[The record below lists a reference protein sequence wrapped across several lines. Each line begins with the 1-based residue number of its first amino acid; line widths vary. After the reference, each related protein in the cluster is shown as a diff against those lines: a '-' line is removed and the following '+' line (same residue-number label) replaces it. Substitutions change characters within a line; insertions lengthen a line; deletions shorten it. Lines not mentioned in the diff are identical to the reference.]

1 MKKKI
6 NFKNFIIKKKVAAGC
21 IAAAAIITAGSFA
34 MLWQPSDIPELTD
47 YTDPVIE
54 TTITGDD
61 TPLASQPKVTTK
73 TSTSTKTSK
82 KTVRLKKAAKKTYT
96 KKLPTQ
102 TKKSTKTTKKDSTTT
117 VKTEKTVKTATTEK
131 YTKKSKKKVV
141 TTKVTTTIKVTTT
154 VVRQIAGASNEDTT
168 ETGTSSSSTAGAGT
182 SGTKKYTVSNVASIA
197 PKMDSRVL
205 NAYTKM
211 GFSVIVD
218 PSVSYAGHFVAKS
231 RTITLQEADNTIYH
245 ELGHFLA
252 FIAGNVDQS
261 SDFVSVYNS
270 EKTKYTGDNKIYAV
284 QSASEFFAEC
294 VRDYCINPSRLQST
308 CPKTYKAIESALS
321 KVTDARINMIMKV
334 YAPVWK

>member
-6 NFKNFIIKKKVAAGC
+6 NFKNFIIKKKIAAGC
-21 IAAAAIITAGSFA
+21 IVAAAIITAGSFA

-102 TKKSTKTTKKDSTTT
+102 TKKSTKTTKKNSTTT

-141 TTKVTTTIKVTTT
+141 TTKVTTT
-154 VVRQIAGASNEDTT
+154 VVQQIAGVSNEDTT
-168 ETGTSSSSTAGAGT
+168 ATGTSSSSTAGTGT

>member
-1 MKKKI
+1 M
-6 NFKNFIIKKKVAAGC
+6 
-21 IAAAAIITAGSFA
+21 
-34 MLWQPSDIPELTD
+34 Q
-47 YTDPVIE
+47 
-54 TTITGDD
+54 
-61 TPLASQPKVTTK
+61 
-73 TSTSTKTSK
+73 
-82 KTVRLKKAAKKTYT
+82 
-96 KKLPTQ
+96 
-102 TKKSTKTTKKDSTTT
+102 
-117 VKTEKTVKTATTEK
+117 
-131 YTKKSKKKVV
+131 
-141 TTKVTTTIKVTTT
+141 
-154 VVRQIAGASNEDTT
+154 QIAGASNEDTT
-168 ETGTSSSSTAGAGT
+168 ATGTSSSSTAGTGT

>member
-21 IAAAAIITAGSFA
+21 IVAAAIITAGSFA

-102 TKKSTKTTKKDSTTT
+102 TKKSTKTTKKNSTTT

-141 TTKVTTTIKVTTT
+141 TTKVTTT
-154 VVRQIAGASNEDTT
+154 VVQQIAGASNEDTT
-168 ETGTSSSSTAGAGT
+168 ATGTSSSSTAGTGT
-182 SGTKKYTVSNVASIA
+182 SGTNKYTVSNVASIA

>member
-21 IAAAAIITAGSFA
+21 IVAAAIITAGSFA

-102 TKKSTKTTKKDSTTT
+102 TKKSTKITKKNSTTT

-141 TTKVTTTIKVTTT
+141 TTKVTTT
-154 VVRQIAGASNEDTT
+154 VVQQIAGASNEDTT
-168 ETGTSSSSTAGAGT
+168 ATGTSSSSTAGTGT

>member
-21 IAAAAIITAGSFA
+21 IVAAAIITAGSFA

-102 TKKSTKTTKKDSTTT
+102 TKKSTKTTKKNSTTT

-141 TTKVTTTIKVTTT
+141 TTKVTTT
-154 VVRQIAGASNEDTT
+154 VVQQIAGVSNEDTT
-168 ETGTSSSSTAGAGT
+168 ATGTSSSSTAGTGT

>member
-1 MKKKI
+1 
-6 NFKNFIIKKKVAAGC
+6 
-21 IAAAAIITAGSFA
+21 

-47 YTDPVIE
+47 HTDPVIE

-102 TKKSTKTTKKDSTTT
+102 TKKSIKTTKKNSTTT

-141 TTKVTTTIKVTTT
+141 TTKVTTT
-154 VVRQIAGASNEDTT
+154 VVQQIAGASNEDTT
-168 ETGTSSSSTAGAGT
+168 ATGTSSSSTAGTGT

>member
-6 NFKNFIIKKKVAAGC
+6 NFKNFIIKKKIAAGC
-21 IAAAAIITAGSFA
+21 IVAAAIITAGSFA

-102 TKKSTKTTKKDSTTT
+102 TKKSTKTTKKNSTTT

-141 TTKVTTTIKVTTT
+141 TTKVTTT
-154 VVRQIAGASNEDTT
+154 VVQQIAGVSNEDTT
-168 ETGTSSSSTAGAGT
+168 ATGTSSSSTAGTGT

-252 FIAGNVDQS
+252 FIAGHVDQS

>member
-1 MKKKI
+1 
-6 NFKNFIIKKKVAAGC
+6 
-21 IAAAAIITAGSFA
+21 

-102 TKKSTKTTKKDSTTT
+102 TKKSIKTTKKNSTTT

-141 TTKVTTTIKVTTT
+141 TTT
-154 VVRQIAGASNEDTT
+154 VVQQIAGASNEDTT
-168 ETGTSSSSTAGAGT
+168 ATGTSSSSTAGTGT

>member
-6 NFKNFIIKKKVAAGC
+6 NFKNFIIKKKIAAGC
-21 IAAAAIITAGSFA
+21 IVAAAIITAGSFA

-47 YTDPVIE
+47 YIDPVIE

-102 TKKSTKTTKKDSTTT
+102 TKKSTKTTKKNSTTT

-141 TTKVTTTIKVTTT
+141 TTKVTTT
-154 VVRQIAGASNEDTT
+154 VVQQIAGVSNEDTT
-168 ETGTSSSSTAGAGT
+168 ATGTSSSSTAGTGT

>member
-21 IAAAAIITAGSFA
+21 IVAAAIITAGSFA

-47 YTDPVIE
+47 HTDPVIE

-102 TKKSTKTTKKDSTTT
+102 TKKSIKTTKKNSTTT

-141 TTKVTTTIKVTTT
+141 TTKVTTT
-154 VVRQIAGASNEDTT
+154 VVQQIAGASNEDTT
-168 ETGTSSSSTAGAGT
+168 ATGTSSSSTAGTGT

-231 RTITLQEADNTIYH
+231 RTITLQEADYCIYH
-245 ELGHFLA
+245 ELG
-252 FIAGNVDQS
+252 
-261 SDFVSVYNS
+261 
-270 EKTKYTGDNKIYAV
+270 IY
-284 QSASEFFAEC
+284 
-294 VRDYCINPSRLQST
+294 RR
-308 CPKTYKAIESALS
+308 
-321 KVTDARINMIMKV
+321 
-334 YAPVWK
+334 

>member
-21 IAAAAIITAGSFA
+21 IVAAAIITAGSFA

-102 TKKSTKTTKKDSTTT
+102 TKKSTKTTKKNSTTT

-141 TTKVTTTIKVTTT
+141 TTKVTTT
-154 VVRQIAGASNEDTT
+154 VVQADLPVPAMRIPPQQVLPVLPQQAQVHPAPR
-168 ETGTSSSSTAGAGT
+168 
-182 SGTKKYTVSNVASIA
+182 SI
-197 PKMDSRVL
+197 
-205 NAYTKM
+205 
-211 GFSVIVD
+211 
-218 PSVSYAGHFVAKS
+218 
-231 RTITLQEADNTIYH
+231 
-245 ELGHFLA
+245 
-252 FIAGNVDQS
+252 
-261 SDFVSVYNS
+261 
-270 EKTKYTGDNKIYAV
+270 
-284 QSASEFFAEC
+284 QSA
-294 VRDYCINPSRLQST
+294 
-308 CPKTYKAIESALS
+308 
-321 KVTDARINMIMKV
+321 M
-334 YAPVWK
+334 

>member
-1 MKKKI
+1 
-6 NFKNFIIKKKVAAGC
+6 
-21 IAAAAIITAGSFA
+21 
-34 MLWQPSDIPELTD
+34 
-47 YTDPVIE
+47 
-54 TTITGDD
+54 
-61 TPLASQPKVTTK
+61 
-73 TSTSTKTSK
+73 
-82 KTVRLKKAAKKTYT
+82 
-96 KKLPTQ
+96 
-102 TKKSTKTTKKDSTTT
+102 
-117 VKTEKTVKTATTEK
+117 
-131 YTKKSKKKVV
+131 
-141 TTKVTTTIKVTTT
+141 
-154 VVRQIAGASNEDTT
+154 
-168 ETGTSSSSTAGAGT
+168 
-182 SGTKKYTVSNVASIA
+182 
-197 PKMDSRVL
+197 MDSRVL

-308 CPKTYKAIESALS
+308 CPKTYKSIESALS

>member
-21 IAAAAIITAGSFA
+21 IVAAAIITAGSFA

-102 TKKSTKTTKKDSTTT
+102 TKKSTKTTKKNSTTT

-141 TTKVTTTIKVTTT
+141 TTKVTTT
-154 VVRQIAGASNEDTT
+154 VVHQIAGASNEDTT
-168 ETGTSSSSTAGAGT
+168 ATGTSSSSTAGTGT
-182 SGTKKYTVSNVASIA
+182 SGTKKYPVSNVASIA

-294 VRDYCINPSRLQST
+294 VRDYCINPSHLQST